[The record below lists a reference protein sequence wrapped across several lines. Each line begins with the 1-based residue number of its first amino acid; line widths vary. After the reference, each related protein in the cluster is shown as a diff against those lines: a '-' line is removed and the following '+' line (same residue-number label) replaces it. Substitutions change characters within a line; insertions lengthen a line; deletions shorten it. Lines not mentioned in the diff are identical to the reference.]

1 MKTNAWDCMLNL
13 EAILLRDLGTRK
25 IRDSRGHVTE
35 EYELADKPFTSFCD
49 FMDTCEYLCSGRRL
63 KPEEVGSNKS
73 TYKMSDYRRLFAE
86 KQEVLVKLF
95 STFGVVAEPL
105 EKILGSTF
113 KDLPRAAAVIGLRD
127 MLGRVRIKHK
137 SGIMGTLI
145 LQNGYI
151 VFQPDK
157 VTDTAIPLALRY
169 GRAYGRKGRT
179 VSPLRGTILQVAAP
193 VKPVPAAPAGA
204 PAEAP
209 AVVEEEAVADEAT
222 LRASAM
228 ASLTGWLRIVERIL
242 AEPDSAIE
250 PPTGMKKERF
260 YGLRWLYT
268 HFGGLGETP
277 LIAARW
283 WMDNMWTFAERNAV
297 LADWLTRFDSL
308 RGDEADWVKL
318 YIPNE
323 VYNGKIRG
331 YLIYDPK
338 ERVVKNFC
346 FSKKGG
352 KRVLDICPSTYDA
365 DVATLVA
372 PPVDREDKEA
382 TGDVFGFLAT
392 VNRVVVFKT
401 VHKPSAGKRLS
412 GAECDNDSNVL
423 HHYPRVV
430 SAMEAL
436 VRYARTDPI
445 IGMLLKTDSAT
456 APSKAQK
463 LAEQKALK
471 AKYSGD
477 ESDFEDFSHLH
488 SLSLLQVC
496 PYMEFLLRYMDM
508 KKVGDRRWFLSLVD
522 SKRALPGGDKGI
534 EMT

>member
-1 MKTNAWDCMLNL
+1 
-13 EAILLRDLGTRK
+13 
-25 IRDSRGHVTE
+25 V
-35 EYELADKPFTSFCD
+35 
-49 FMDTCEYLCSGRRL
+49 
-63 KPEEVGSNKS
+63 
-73 TYKMSDYRRLFAE
+73 SDYRRLFAE

-113 KDLPRAAAVIGLRD
+113 KGLPRAVAIIGLRD
-127 MLGRVRIKHK
+127 IMGRVRIKHK
-137 SGIMGTLI
+137 SGILGTLI

-157 VTDTAIPLALRY
+157 VTDRAIPLALRY
-169 GRAYGRKGRT
+169 GRAYSRKGRS
-179 VSPLRGTILQVAAP
+179 VSPPRGTLFQVGAP
-193 VKPVPAAPAGA
+193 VKPVERGA
-204 PAEAP
+204 PAEEKAP
-209 AVVEEEAVADEAT
+209 DEIPEEDVADENT
-222 LRASAM
+222 LRKSAI
-228 ASLTGWLRIVERIL
+228 ASLTGWNRIVERIM
-242 AEPDSAIE
+242 AEPDAVIE
-250 PPTGMKKERF
+250 PPAGMKKERF

-268 HFGGLGETP
+268 HFGNLEETP

-283 WMDNMWTFAERNAV
+283 WMDNIWTFAERNAV
-297 LADWLTRFDSL
+297 LADWVTRFDSL

-331 YLIYDPK
+331 FLIYDPK
-338 ERVVKNFC
+338 TRDVKNYC
-346 FSKKGG
+346 FTKKDG
-352 KRVLDICPSTYDA
+352 KRVLDICPSTFDA

-392 VNRVVVFKT
+392 VKHVVVFKT
-401 VHKPSAGKRLS
+401 VHKPSSKGRLT

-423 HHYPRVV
+423 HHHPRVL

-436 VRYARTDPI
+436 ARYAPKDPI
-445 IGMLLKTDSAT
+445 LTGEMLLPTESAK
-456 APSKAQK
+456 APSKIEK
-463 LAEQKALK
+463 KEEQKGLK
-471 AKYSGD
+471 LKYEGKSS
-477 ESDFEDFSHLH
+477 EFEEFSHLY

-496 PYMEFLLRYMDM
+496 PYLEFLLRYMDM
-508 KKVGDRRWFLSLVD
+508 KKVGDRRWFLSIVD
-522 SKRALPGGDKGI
+522 SVRALPGGEKRI